1 MIKSL
6 PGWANLLLL
15 WVAYMVFGFG
25 LFFLFQALAGSALK
39 GAPRLFIVFYIILQ
53 TSLHAG
59 MYLAKWRFWDGGF
72 HFQ

>member
-6 PGWANLLLL
+6 PGWANLLIL
-15 WVAYMVFGFG
+15 WVVYMILGFG
-25 LFFLFQALAGSALK
+25 LFFLFLALSGITLN
-39 GAPRLFIVFYIILQ
+39 GAPRLFIVFYIFFQ

-72 HFQ
+72 HFR